1 MKIYISSNFKKHFT
15 THIDFLDHY
24 WINYFDKKNYFF
36 QLVTNSKKNL
46 KKMIKKEN
54 KVDLII
60 LAGGNDLFNRDKLSK
75 TRLATEL
82 ELIKFSIHNKI
93 PLLGVCRGMQV
104 INNHFGGDLVR
115 VKGHMNSKHPIQM
128 KKKLFKKSKIIVN
141 SFHNYGISKNTVS
154 KKFNILAT
162 DIQENIEMFKHK
174 KFRILGVMWHPERE
188 KNLRN
193 LDKIIKE
200 LIR

>member
-82 ELIKFSIHNKI
+82 ELIKFS
-93 PLLGVCRGMQV
+93 VV
-104 INNHFGGDLVR
+104 
-115 VKGHMNSKHPIQM
+115 
-128 KKKLFKKSKIIVN
+128 
-141 SFHNYGISKNTVS
+141 
-154 KKFNILAT
+154 
-162 DIQENIEMFKHK
+162 
-174 KFRILGVMWHPERE
+174 
-188 KNLRN
+188 
-193 LDKIIKE
+193 
-200 LIR
+200 